1 MKVDKIYLD
10 KLYNKYK
17 NKNSSKD
24 PIWFLHSLKSE
35 KDVEATALI
44 SSAYAYGLI
53 DVMNVLLNTF
63 YNRINNK
70 PYEFIINFNRKND
83 LKYLNNLHYRFN
95 NVNDL
100 LSLIE
105 NIKNIL
111 IQFGSLQNLFL
122 SNYSDSD
129 ENILNAL
136 KYFAK
141 KLHDIKIKN
150 TKAYYHLIPDV
161 SKNSTCK
168 RLNLFLRW
176 MVRKDEI
183 DLGIWSKSVSK
194 SKLIIPVDTHV
205 YQISR
210 NLGLINRKSCDM
222 KFAIE
227 LTNKLK
233 EFDKGDP
240 VKYDFALCHQDI

>member
-1 MKVDKIYLD
+1 MKVDKKYLD

-17 NKNSSKD
+17 NKYSSRD

-35 KDVEATALI
+35 KDIEVAALI
-44 SSAYAYGLI
+44 SSCYAYGLI
-53 DVMNVLLNTF
+53 DVMNEFLDTF
-63 YNRINNK
+63 YKRIETG
-70 PYEFIINFNRKND
+70 PFEFIINFNQEKDFKRLDK
-83 LKYLNNLHYRFN
+83 LNYRFN
-95 NVNDL
+95 NEVDL

-105 NIKNIL
+105 NIKNCL
-111 IQFGSLQNLFL
+111 VHFGSLQNLFL
-122 SNYSDSD
+122 AKYSDSD

-136 KYFAK
+136 KFFSE

-176 MVRKDEI
+176 MVRKDDI
-183 DLGIWSKSVSK
+183 DLGIWGASVSK
-194 SKLIIPVDTHV
+194 SKL
-205 YQISR
+205 SR
-210 NLGLINRKSCDM
+210 KLGLIKRKSCDM

-227 LTNKLK
+227 LTDKLK
-233 EFDKGDP
+233 EFDKDDP
-240 VKYDFALCHQDI
+240 VKYDFALCHSEI

>member
-1 MKVDKIYLD
+1 M
-10 KLYNKYK
+10 
-17 NKNSSKD
+17 
-24 PIWFLHSLKSE
+24 HSLKSE

-63 YNRINNK
+63 YKRINNK
-70 PYEFIINFNRKND
+70 PYEFIINFNREND

-150 TKAYYHLIPDV
+150 TKAY
-161 SKNSTCK
+161 
-168 RLNLFLRW
+168 
-176 MVRKDEI
+176 
-183 DLGIWSKSVSK
+183 
-194 SKLIIPVDTHV
+194 
-205 YQISR
+205 
-210 NLGLINRKSCDM
+210 
-222 KFAIE
+222 
-227 LTNKLK
+227 
-233 EFDKGDP
+233 
-240 VKYDFALCHQDI
+240 